1 MVGSD
6 LPKTPRFV
14 HTQTLSPGTNPRP
27 KNSSPLKTPYFTLHK
42 KPSVSG
48 KMYHLGEK
56 ILHTT
61 IFDGFLLILI
71 ATENTPSPRTTF
83 FQVCLGEILSSSLP
97 C

>member
-1 MVGSD
+1 
-6 LPKTPRFV
+6 
-14 HTQTLSPGTNPRP
+14 
-27 KNSSPLKTPYFTLHK
+27 
-42 KPSVSG
+42 
-48 KMYHLGEK
+48 MYHLGEK